1 MNILKRMTLRQR
13 EAVQGYMFVLP
24 WIVGFIVFTAG
35 PLLFSLYAAF
45 TNYDITSRM
54 DFVGTA
60 NFKRLFTLDPLF
72 YTAVYNTLYYV
83 VLSVPL
89 RTVCGVLLAVLLN
102 QSVKFRRFF
111 RMVYY
116 MPSVLS
122 GVAVYLLWM
131 QLLSPSSGLINMVLE
146 LFGIQGPAWL
156 FDPRWTKPALILMN
170 LWGVGG
176 TMLLYLANLQSVPP
190 QLYEA
195 AEIDGA
201 GVIQRFFKIT
211 LPMITPVIFFNVVTG
226 FISAFQIFQEA
237 YVMSTDKGG
246 PLNSLLF
253 YNLYLWK
260 QAFEQFNMGYAC
272 AMAWLLFV
280 AVMIITL
287 LNLKL
292 SKKWVYYEGGE

>member
-1 MNILKRMTLRQR
+1 MRLFRRMTIRQK
-13 EAVQGYMFVLP
+13 EALQGYMFVSP
-24 WIVGFIVFTAG
+24 WIFGFIVFTAG

-54 DFVGTA
+54 DFVGAA
-60 NFKRLFTLDPLF
+60 NFRRLFTLDPLF
-72 YTAVYNTLYYV
+72 ATSVYNTLYYV
-83 VLSVPL
+83 VFSVPL
-89 RTVCGVLLAVLLN
+89 RTACGVLLAVMLN
-102 QSVKFRRFF
+102 QGVMFRRVL
-111 RMVYY
+111 RTVYY

-131 QLLSPSSGLINMVLE
+131 QLLSPSSGLINMLLE
-146 LFGIQGPAWL
+146 MVGIQGPAWL

-176 TMLLYLANLQSVPP
+176 TMLLYLANLQSVPS

-201 GVIQRFFKIT
+201 SILQRFFRIT

-226 FISAFQIFQEA
+226 FIGAFQIFQEA

-260 QAFEQFNMGYAC
+260 QAFEQFNMGYAS

-287 LNLKL
+287 LNLHF